1 MAYRTRS
8 SSAYSFVKSKKAQ
21 FFIITTITIV
31 TMIFFMSKWME
42 PYTIID
48 TSSVVLKE
56 QPFLLNNIVEKA
68 DVTVAASSPEDLEY
82 NLQEYMNFITDYAA
96 KKGFAA
102 DTQYQILYENMTGHP
117 TAVVFSCLRLKSPD
131 MITRNCHAT

>member
-8 SSAYSFVKSKKAQ
+8 SSVFKSRKAQ

-56 QPFLLNNIVEKA
+56 QPFVLNNIVEKA
-68 DVTVAASSPEDLEY
+68 DATVAVSSSKDLEY
-82 NLQEYMNFITDYAA
+82 NLQEYMNFVSDYAA

-117 TAVVFSCLRLKSPD
+117 TAVIFSCLRLRSPD
-131 MITRNCHAT
+131 MTTRNCHAAQ